1 MGIKDYL
8 PDFKGALTGFYEES
22 LKATIETKTQEFKD
36 LLQKNIA
43 YGQKTQRALVAIALE
58 IIDIQPLISARNLL
72 KNIIKDA
79 ENEYEY
85 MGASYS
91 PRDVFRKAYLTGLI
105 NNFDTWVSYLDTRNL
120 TVHTYNEDVLYEI
133 LSKYPYQFYAYGSR
147 AKGTARRISDLDICY
162 YDNIPSSVICEMRE
176 EFTES
181 NLPFEVELQTKLVG
195 LFLEK
200 DVDFRTIGSD
210 LASQYDAEN
219 MPDTDYLAQ
228 EITY

>member
-43 YGQKTQRALVAIALE
+43 YGQKTQRALVAIALV
-58 IIDIQPLISARNLL
+58 LILHG
-72 KNIIKDA
+72 K
-79 ENEYEY
+79 E
-85 MGASYS
+85 SYS

-105 NNFDTWVSYLDTRNL
+105 NNFDTW
-120 TVHTYNEDVLYEI
+120 I

-181 NLPFEVELQTKLVG
+181 NLPFEVELV
-195 LFLEK
+195 
-200 DVDFRTIGSD
+200 
-210 LASQYDAEN
+210 A
-219 MPDTDYLAQ
+219 
-228 EITY
+228 